1 MPIDDGLSP
10 ATTAGGNETD
20 SDGDTKWITKV
31 KFAAGAGLLL
41 AAIIVALII
50 FVIILKRRKREREGN
65 KYYII
70 MYIQIFV
77 EMLRH
82 RKVGVLPECLMFDV
96 TTEYSESAPKYA
108 YSKTS
113 SGKKRIFFRIYRP
126 FLTVFSSGLNFPVRV
141 VSRDLHQVTQ
151 AVT

>member
-1 MPIDDGLSP
+1 MCLFIPICHVFRKLTYQCIVNLWPMSCVPCDNLLQRYWQNLPCDLFETNKSCYINYNGHFICDLWQNRYIILPIDDGLSP

-50 FVIILKRRKREREGN
+50 FVVILKRRKREREGN

-70 MYIQIFV
+70 IYIQI
-77 EMLRH
+77 
-82 RKVGVLPECLMFDV
+82 C
-96 TTEYSESAPKYA
+96 
-108 YSKTS
+108 
-113 SGKKRIFFRIYRP
+113 
-126 FLTVFSSGLNFPVRV
+126 
-141 VSRDLHQVTQ
+141 RDAQT
-151 AVT
+151 